1 MCGIVGIVTKH
12 PNERHVAKL
21 KRSID
26 MLKHRGPDDDGIWAK
41 DNVYLGHVRLSIH
54 DLSVAG
60 HQPMLSHC
68 GRWVIA
74 FNGEIY
80 NYLDLKNT
88 LSKDMSTSFQ
98 SDTDT
103 EVLVNAIAVW
113 GIETTLKKTTGMFAF
128 ACWDRYEKCLYLA
141 RDRFGEKPLYYG
153 HVADDFVFA
162 SELKAIQ
169 VNYID
174 ALEIDQNALVDYMKL
189 GYVPTPQSI
198 YKGIKK
204 LSQGSYLCVKESGE
218 SEIINYWSAKDEI
231 SQTPAYQG
239 SFKQAKDDVERL
251 LKESISLQLS
261 ADVPVG
267 AFLSGG
273 VDSSL
278 VVAMMQSMRTSKVNT
293 FSIGFAQNK
302 YDEAQYALAVAK
314 HLGTQHTELYISE
327 KEALDL
333 IPRLAHI
340 YDEPF
345 ADSSQI
351 PTYLVSK
358 LAAKSVKVSLTGDGA
373 DELFG
378 GYTRHWQAPFI
389 KHKLVDSA
397 FYRNVLRL
405 TPSSFLT
412 YAQQTKWHKIAEQL
426 ERLKKLDFKGNESLF
441 SIYSALLAQNFAY
454 EDLVMRVG
462 FDQKDQP
469 SEPLLEKTLAEQI
482 MYWDS
487 QRYMMDD
494 ILTKVDR
501 SAMANSLETRV
512 PFLNHHLFKLAFS
525 LPLSYKINNKKGK
538 VILKDI
544 LYQYVPQ
551 SLVERPKM
559 GFSIPLA
566 HWLKGELK
574 PMAEYYLFS
583 KKLTQTN
590 MINMNLTHNY
600 WAKFLAGEDKY
611 QNIIW
616 NILIFSQWLEKWH

>member
-1 MCGIVGIVTKH
+1 MCGIVGIVAKH
-12 PNERHVAKL
+12 PNEEYVTKL
-21 KRSID
+21 KRSVD
-26 MLKHRGPDDDGIWAK
+26 MLKHRGPNDDGVWAE

-54 DLSVAG
+54 DLSAAG

-80 NYLDLKNT
+80 NYLNLKNA
-88 LSKDMSTSFQ
+88 LSKDMSMPFQ

-113 GIETTLKKTTGMFAF
+113 GVETTLKQTTGMFAF

-153 HVADDFVFA
+153 HVTDDFVFA

-174 ALEIDQNALVDYMKL
+174 ALKIDQNALVDYMRL
-189 GYVPTPQSI
+189 GYVPTPRSI

-204 LSQGSYLCVKESGE
+204 LSQGSYLCVKPSGE
-218 SEIINYWSAKDEI
+218 SKIINYWSAKDEI
-231 SQTPAYQG
+231 NQTPAYQG
-239 SFKQAKDDVERL
+239 SYEQAKNDVERL

-293 FSIGFAQNK
+293 FSIGFAQKN
-302 YDEAQYALAVAK
+302 YDEAQHALAVAK

-333 IPRLAHI
+333 IPDLAHI

-397 FYRNVLRL
+397 LYRNILRL
-405 TPSSFLT
+405 TPASLLT
-412 YAQQTKWHKIAEQL
+412 YAKQTKWHKIAEQL
-426 ERLKKLDFKGNESLF
+426 ARLKKLDFKGNDSLF
-441 SIYSALLAQNFAY
+441 SIYSALRAQNFAY
-454 EDLVMRVG
+454 EDLVMGVCVE
-462 FDQKDQP
+462 QKEQ
-469 SEPLLEKTLAEQI
+469 SSQSLLEKTSAEQI

-487 QRYMMDD
+487 QHYMMDD

-525 LPLSYKINNKKGK
+525 LPLSYKINAKRGK

-544 LYQYVPQ
+544 LHQYVPQ

-574 PMAEYYLFS
+574 PLAEYYLFGE
-583 KKLTQTN
+583 KLAQTN
-590 MINMNLTHNY
+590 MININLTHHF
-600 WAKFLAGEDKY
+600 WTKFLAGENSY
-611 QNIIW
+611 QNILW
-616 NILIFSQWLEKWH
+616 NILMFSRWLEKWH